1 MFLGVFKDL
10 FFLFLLNLCGNMIL
24 VIEDGVFVKF
34 YFFVEFYLDGNY
46 IELIVFDVFK
56 GLNFF

>member
-10 FFLFLLNLCGNMIL
+10 FFLFLLNLRGNMIL